1 MPQLNPEFFL
11 SQAFWVITT
20 FFFLLFFLWKIT
32 LPKINKVLRKREDKI
47 NKDLESAKKL
57 QVSAEELQNNINN
70 SLAETTM
77 KAKEHIKISID
88 KFNRDISEKIV
99 KLDKDLENSI
109 NMANARIQKTK
120 EESLK
125 VIGKEVEE
133 LTTLS
138 IKKIMEIKIDDNVL
152 KNEVHNQIN
161 KNERIS

>member
-70 SLAETTM
+70 S
-77 KAKEHIKISID
+77 
-88 KFNRDISEKIV
+88 FNTNRYPS
-99 KLDKDLENSI
+99 
-109 NMANARIQKTK
+109 KT
-120 EESLK
+120 
-125 VIGKEVEE
+125 IF
-133 LTTLS
+133 
-138 IKKIMEIKIDDNVL
+138 
-152 KNEVHNQIN
+152 
-161 KNERIS
+161 